1 MASLEHLKV
10 AEREHKAGK
19 AESESET
26 VVLRESGLFP
36 ILGGSIADVTASF
49 AVSSAMRMLA
59 SKLGMLID
67 RSIGYHQRR
76 VRFGDIENQTRG
88 DHARLLEIGCLRRA
102 STTPNSQLVHRTA
115 GS

>member
-49 AVSSAMRMLA
+49 AVSSAMRMVA
-59 SKLGMLID
+59 SKLV
-67 RSIGYHQRR
+67 S
-76 VRFGDIENQTRG
+76 
-88 DHARLLEIGCLRRA
+88 RLPRND
-102 STTPNSQLVHRTA
+102 T
-115 GS
+115 